1 MTGTAPNRRAQRWIA
16 AVDGQQV
23 GELRRQRGLARAEL
37 ALLAGLSLGTVA
49 RLEREHGTTCR
60 TRTLARIAAALGEQ
74 PGTIAAVT
82 LWDHVTAGDTSK

>member
-1 MTGTAPNRRAQRWIA
+1 
-16 AVDGQQV
+16 VDGQRV
-23 GELRRQRGLARAEL
+23 VELRRQRGLARAEL

-82 LWDHVTAGDTSK
+82 LRDHVTAGDTTK

>member
-1 MTGTAPNRRAQRWIA
+1 MSRTAPNRRALRWIV
-16 AVDGQQV
+16 AVDGERV

-49 RLEREHGTTCR
+49 RLESEHGTTCR
-60 TRTLARIAAALGEQ
+60 TRTLARIVAALGEQ

-82 LWDHVTAGDTSK
+82 LRDRVTTGDTTK